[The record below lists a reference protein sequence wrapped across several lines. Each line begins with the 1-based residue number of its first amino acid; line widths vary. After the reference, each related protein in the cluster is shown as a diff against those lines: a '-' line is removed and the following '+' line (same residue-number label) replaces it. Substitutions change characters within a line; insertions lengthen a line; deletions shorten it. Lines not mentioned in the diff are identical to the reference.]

1 MTAKMRRRTLLN
13 QATVLPANMVPL
25 QANTASLLKGN
36 TVSRHQANMVNH
48 LKANTANLASL
59 RKDMDSSLAATLRN
73 KATVNSPSKGMG
85 SARRSRAGIR
95 LSREDIRHS
104 RVDMGSSILQDHSRR
119 KAKERWY
126 SRYRDVTIQHYFRSC
141 RYF

>member
-25 QANTASLLKGN
+25 HQANTASLLKGN

-48 LKANTANLASL
+48 LKANTASLASL

-73 KATVNSPSKGMG
+73 RATVNSPSKDMG
-85 SARRSRAGIR
+85 SAHRSRAGIR

-104 RVDMGSSILQDHSRR
+104 RVDMGSSILQNRTRR
-119 KAKERWY
+119 KER
-126 SRYRDVTIQHYFRSC
+126 
-141 RYF
+141 